1 MRAGAYGRFDV
12 CSTGRAGI
20 HTEHTCDS
28 GADNRDQLH
37 LWMACDVF
45 GVYFCPAGGA
55 YIWLRHLVGQLSVCV
70 AAAGSRGRA
79 DAEND
84 SALIWAVAAALHGL
98 CFGAL
103 CAIPYFFAGG
113 PAMAFSYWVSGVP
126 FDLAHCAGNFVLTL
140 VLYKPLMAGMRKAL
154 SL

>member
-1 MRAGAYGRFDV
+1 MGALMYALQAALASIPNIHVTAVLIIVTSCTFGWRAMY
-12 CSTGRAGI
+12 
-20 HTEHTCDS
+20 
-28 GADNRDQLH
+28 
-37 LWMACDVF
+37 
-45 GVYFCPAGGA
+45 
-55 YIWLRHLVGQLSVCV
+55 SVCIFVLLEGLTYGFGIWWVSYLYAWPLLAAV
-70 AAAGSRGRA
+70 AVLMRK
-79 DAEND
+79 ND